1 MSELEQDSTERN
13 KELLERIKWLMVLRL
28 LFATFLLVATVV
40 VQARAYP
47 SFSNTSLA
55 SLYILTGIIYF
66 LTLCYALLLD
76 RIKKYVLFA
85 YVQFV
90 FDVLFVTALIYVTGG
105 IESIFSFMYILTIIN
120 AAIMLYRRGGLLI
133 ASASS
138 IGYGSLLDLQ
148 YFGIIHPY
156 YTRASELMTY
166 TIGYYFYTLLMNIAA
181 FYLVAFLSSY
191 LAEELRRSSVKLKA
205 KQYDLDQLELLNR
218 NIVQSINTGLITL
231 NNQLEISYINP
242 AVEQISGFGYRD
254 LEGIHI
260 GDIFPKIVP
269 YLSISDRRGDNDD
282 MPQPQKGIDVD
293 FDRRDGTRLH
303 LGFSQSILKDPGDDE
318 IGLIL
323 ILQDLTEFRQMQEQV
338 RRMDRLA
345 VAGELAAGIAHEIK
359 NPLASL
365 SGSIQ
370 MLRDEVDFGPM
381 QQRLMDITMREAER
395 LNALVNEFLLFSRP
409 EKAVDRSVEV
419 NQVIEDTLEMLKN
432 SPELSRPI
440 RIEKTLSKNL
450 WVLIDS
456 QRLQQVIW
464 NLVLNAVQEMKNS
477 GRLSVATAIRT
488 KRGSGDAP
496 RDYARDRQE
505 KLAEISISDT
515 GPGILPE
522 NQGKVFDPFF
532 TTKDQGTG
540 LGLTIVH
547 RIVENYDGKIFLDSD
562 GRSGTTFTL
571 HFPLAEEDHQDRPQS
586 PAYSA

>member
-13 KELLERIKWLMVLRL
+13 EELLGKIKWLMVLRL

-55 SLYILTGIIYF
+55 SLYLLTGVIYF

-85 YVQFV
+85 YVQLV

-293 FDRRDGTRLH
+293 FDRRDGSRLH
-303 LGFSQSILKDPGDDE
+303 LGFSQSILKNPGGDE

-323 ILQDLTEFRQMQEQV
+323 ILQDLTEFRHMQEQV

-370 MLRDEVDFGPM
+370 MLRDEVDFGPI

-419 NQVIEDTLEMLKN
+419 NEVIEDTLEMLKN

-496 RDYARDRQE
+496 RDYAWDRQE

-571 HFPLAEEDHQDRPQS
+571 HFPLAEEDPQDRPQ
-586 PAYSA
+586 

>member
-1 MSELEQDSTERN
+1 MSELEKDSTERN

-76 RIKKYVLFA
+76 RIKKYILFA
-85 YVQFV
+85 YVQLV

-138 IGYGSLLDLQ
+138 ISYGSLLDLQ

-269 YLSISDRRGDNDD
+269 YLSISDRGGDNDD

-303 LGFSQSILKDPGDDE
+303 LGFSQSILKDPGGDE

-323 ILQDLTEFRQMQEQV
+323 IFQDLTEFRQMQEQV

-419 NQVIEDTLEMLKN
+419 NEVIEDTLEMLKN

-440 RIEKTLSKNL
+440 SIEKTLSKNL
-450 WVLIDS
+450 WVRIDS

-477 GRLSVATAIRT
+477 GRLSLATAIR
-488 KRGSGDAP
+488 KNRGSGDA
-496 RDYARDRQE
+496 QE

-515 GPGILPE
+515 GSGILPE

-571 HFPLAEEDHQDRPQS
+571 HFPLAEEDPQDIPQ
-586 PAYSA
+586 

>member
-76 RIKKYVLFA
+76 RIKKYILFA
-85 YVQFV
+85 YVQLV

-269 YLSISDRRGDNDD
+269 YLSISDRGGDNDD

-303 LGFSQSILKDPGDDE
+303 LGFSQSILKDPGGDE

-323 ILQDLTEFRQMQEQV
+323 IFQDLTEFRQMQEQV

-419 NQVIEDTLEMLKN
+419 NEVIEDTLEMFKN

-450 WVLIDS
+450 WVHIDS

-488 KRGSGDAP
+488 KRGSGDA
-496 RDYARDRQE
+496 QE

-515 GPGILPE
+515 GSGILPE

-571 HFPLAEEDHQDRPQS
+571 HFPLAEEDPQDIPQ
-586 PAYSA
+586 

>member
-13 KELLERIKWLMVLRL
+13 EELLGKIKWLMVLRL

-55 SLYILTGIIYF
+55 SLYILTGVIYF

-76 RIKKYVLFA
+76 RIKKYVLFS

-166 TIGYYFYTLLMNIAA
+166 TIGYYFYTLLMNIVA

-191 LAEELRRSSVKLKA
+191 LAEELRRSSAKLKA

-282 MPQPQKGIDVD
+282 MPQPQKGIDLD
-293 FDRRDGTRLH
+293 FDRRDGSRLH
-303 LGFSQSILKDPGDDE
+303 LGFSQSILKDPGGDE

-450 WVLIDS
+450 WVLIDP

-488 KRGSGDAP
+488 QRGSGDAP
-496 RDYARDRQE
+496 RNYARDRQE
-505 KLAEISISDT
+505 KLAEILISDT

-571 HFPLAEEDHQDRPQS
+571 HFPLAEEDPQDRPQ
-586 PAYSA
+586 

>member
-1 MSELEQDSTERN
+1 MSELEKDSTERN

-76 RIKKYVLFA
+76 RIKKYILFA
-85 YVQFV
+85 YVQLV

-269 YLSISDRRGDNDD
+269 YLSISDRGGDNDD

-303 LGFSQSILKDPGDDE
+303 LGFSQSILKDPGGDE

-323 ILQDLTEFRQMQEQV
+323 IFQDLTEFRHMQEQV

-419 NQVIEDTLEMLKN
+419 NEVIEDTLEMLKN

-440 RIEKTLSKNL
+440 SIEKTLSKNL
-450 WVLIDS
+450 WVHIDS

-488 KRGSGDAP
+488 KRGSGDA
-496 RDYARDRQE
+496 QE

-571 HFPLAEEDHQDRPQS
+571 HFPLAEEDPQDIPQ
-586 PAYSA
+586 

>member
-1 MSELEQDSTERN
+1 MSELEQDSTEHN
-13 KELLERIKWLMVLRL
+13 KELLGRIKWLMVLRL

-47 SFSNTSLA
+47 AFLNTSLA
-55 SLYILTGIIYF
+55 SLYILTGVIYF

-76 RIKKYVLFA
+76 RIKRYVLFA
-85 YVQFV
+85 YVQLV

-148 YFGIIHPY
+148 YFGVVHPY

-191 LAEELRRSSVKLKA
+191 LTEELRRSSVKLKA

-218 NIVQSINTGLITL
+218 NIVQSINSGLITL
-231 NNQLEISYINP
+231 NNELKITYVNPATELILGLSNEELEVSYIGDVFP
-242 AVEQISGFGYRD
+242 AIVPRLRLGDQGGGNDVVAHRQ
-254 LEGIHI
+254 EGI
-260 GDIFPKIVP
+260 DIE
-269 YLSISDRRGDNDD
+269 
-282 MPQPQKGIDVD
+282 
-293 FDRRDGTRLH
+293 FDRRDGARLH
-303 LGFSQSILKDPGDDE
+303 LGFSQSVLRDPGGDE

-323 ILQDLTEFRQMQEQV
+323 IFQDLTEFRQMQDQV

-345 VAGELAAGIAHEIK
+345 VAGELAAGIAHEIR

-419 NQVIEDTLEMLKN
+419 NEVIDDTLEMLKN

-440 RIEKTLSKNL
+440 RIEKNLNKDL
-450 WVLIDS
+450 WVHIDS

-488 KRGSGDAP
+488 KRGSGNA
-496 RDYARDRQE
+496 QE

-547 RIVENYDGKIFLDSD
+547 RIVENYGGKIFLDSD

-571 HFPLAEEDHQDRPQS
+571 HFPLAEEDPQDRAQ
-586 PAYSA
+586 

>member
-1 MSELEQDSTERN
+1 MSELEKDSTERN

-76 RIKKYVLFA
+76 RIKKYILFA
-85 YVQFV
+85 YVQLV

-138 IGYGSLLDLQ
+138 ISYGSLLDLQ

-269 YLSISDRRGDNDD
+269 YLSISDRGGDNDD

-303 LGFSQSILKDPGDDE
+303 LGFSQSILKDPGGDE

-323 ILQDLTEFRQMQEQV
+323 IFQDLTEFRHMQEQV

-419 NQVIEDTLEMLKN
+419 NEVIEDTLEMLKN

-440 RIEKTLSKNL
+440 SIEKTLSKNL
-450 WVLIDS
+450 WVHIDS

-477 GRLSVATAIRT
+477 GRLSLATAIR
-488 KRGSGDAP
+488 KNRGSGDA
-496 RDYARDRQE
+496 QE

-515 GPGILPE
+515 GSGILPE

-571 HFPLAEEDHQDRPQS
+571 HFPLAEEDPQDIPQ
-586 PAYSA
+586 

>member
-1 MSELEQDSTERN
+1 MSELEQASTERN
-13 KELLERIKWLMVLRL
+13 EELLGKIKWLMVLRL

-55 SLYILTGIIYF
+55 SLYILTGVIYF

-76 RIKKYVLFA
+76 RIKKYIFFA
-85 YVQFV
+85 YVQLV

-156 YTRASELMTY
+156 YIRASELMTY

-191 LAEELRRSSVKLKA
+191 LAEELRRSGVKLKA

-269 YLSISDRRGDNDD
+269 YLSISDRGGDNDD

-303 LGFSQSILKDPGDDE
+303 LGFSQSILKDPGGDE

-323 ILQDLTEFRQMQEQV
+323 IFQDLTEFRQMQEQV

-395 LNALVNEFLLFSRP
+395 LNALVNEFLLFARP
-409 EKAVDRSVEV
+409 ERAVDRSVEV
-419 NQVIEDTLEMLKN
+419 NEVIEDTLEMLKN

-450 WVLIDS
+450 WVHIDS

-488 KRGSGDAP
+488 KRGSGDA
-496 RDYARDRQE
+496 QE

-571 HFPLAEEDHQDRPQS
+571 HFPLAEEDPQDRPQ
-586 PAYSA
+586 

>member
-13 KELLERIKWLMVLRL
+13 KELLGRIKWLMVLRL

-55 SLYILTGIIYF
+55 SLYILTGVIYF

-76 RIKKYVLFA
+76 RIKKYILFA
-85 YVQFV
+85 YVQLV

-269 YLSISDRRGDNDD
+269 YLSISDRGGDNDD

-303 LGFSQSILKDPGDDE
+303 LGFSQSILKDPGGDE

-323 ILQDLTEFRQMQEQV
+323 IFQDLTEFRQMQEQV

-409 EKAVDRSVEV
+409 ERAVDRSVEV
-419 NQVIEDTLEMLKN
+419 NEVIEDTLEMLKN

-450 WVLIDS
+450 WVHIDS

-477 GRLSVATAIRT
+477 GRLSLATAIRT
-488 KRGSGDAP
+488 KRGSGDA
-496 RDYARDRQE
+496 QE

-571 HFPLAEEDHQDRPQS
+571 HFPLAEEDPQDIPQ
-586 PAYSA
+586 

>member
-76 RIKKYVLFA
+76 RIKKYIFFT
-85 YVQFV
+85 YVQLV

-242 AVEQISGFGYRD
+242 AVEQISGFGSRD

-269 YLSISDRRGDNDD
+269 YLSISDRGGDNDD

-303 LGFSQSILKDPGDDE
+303 LGFSQSILKDPGGDE

-323 ILQDLTEFRQMQEQV
+323 IFQDLTEFRQMQEQV

-419 NQVIEDTLEMLKN
+419 NEVIEDTLEMLKN

-450 WVLIDS
+450 WVHIDS

-488 KRGSGDAP
+488 KRGSGDA
-496 RDYARDRQE
+496 QE

-571 HFPLAEEDHQDRPQS
+571 HFPLAEEDPQDIPQ
-586 PAYSA
+586 

>member
-13 KELLERIKWLMVLRL
+13 EELLGKIKWLMVLRL

-47 SFSNTSLA
+47 SFSHTSLA
-55 SLYILTGIIYF
+55 SLYILTGVIYF

-76 RIKKYVLFA
+76 RIKKYIFFA
-85 YVQFV
+85 YVQLV

-156 YTRASELMTY
+156 YIRASELMTY

-191 LAEELRRSSVKLKA
+191 LAEELRRSGVKLKA

-269 YLSISDRRGDNDD
+269 YLSISDRGGDNDD

-303 LGFSQSILKDPGDDE
+303 LGFSQSILKDPGGDE

-323 ILQDLTEFRQMQEQV
+323 IFQDLTEFRQMQEQV

-395 LNALVNEFLLFSRP
+395 LNALVNEFLLFARP
-409 EKAVDRSVEV
+409 ERAVDRSVEV
-419 NQVIEDTLEMLKN
+419 NEVIEDTLEMLKN

-450 WVLIDS
+450 WVHIDS

-488 KRGSGDAP
+488 KRGSGDA
-496 RDYARDRQE
+496 QE

-532 TTKDQGTG
+532 TTKNQGTG

-571 HFPLAEEDHQDRPQS
+571 HFPLAEEDPQDRPQ
-586 PAYSA
+586 

>member
-76 RIKKYVLFA
+76 RIKKYILFA
-85 YVQFV
+85 YVQLV

-156 YTRASELMTY
+156 YIRASELMTY

-191 LAEELRRSSVKLKA
+191 LAEELRRSGVKLKA

-409 EKAVDRSVEV
+409 ERAVDRSVEV
-419 NQVIEDTLEMLKN
+419 NEVIEDTLEMLKN

-450 WVLIDS
+450 WVHIDS

-477 GRLSVATAIRT
+477 GRLSVATAIHT
-488 KRGSGDAP
+488 KRGSGDA
-496 RDYARDRQE
+496 QE

-571 HFPLAEEDHQDRPQS
+571 HFPLAEEDPPDRPQ
-586 PAYSA
+586 

>member
-13 KELLERIKWLMVLRL
+13 KELLGRIKWLMVLRL
-28 LFATFLLVATVV
+28 LFATFLLIATVV
-40 VQARAYP
+40 VQARDYP
-47 SFSNTSLA
+47 SFSNASLA
-55 SLYILTGIIYF
+55 SLYILTGVIYF

-76 RIKKYVLFA
+76 RIKKYILFA
-85 YVQFV
+85 YVQLV

-105 IESIFSFMYILTIIN
+105 IESIFSFIYILTIIN

-156 YTRASELMTY
+156 YTRTSELMTY

-231 NNQLEISYINP
+231 NNELEISYINP
-242 AVEQISGFGYRD
+242 AAEQISGFGYRD

-269 YLSISDRRGDNDD
+269 YLSINDRSGGNDD
-282 MPQPQKGIDVD
+282 MPQPQKRIDVD

-303 LGFSQSILKDPGDDE
+303 LGFSQSILKDPEDDE

-323 ILQDLTEFRQMQEQV
+323 IFQDLTEFRQMQEQV
-338 RRMDRLA
+338 RLMDRLA
-345 VAGELAAGIAHEIK
+345 VTGELAAGIAHEIK

-409 EKAVDRSVEV
+409 EKAVDRAVEV
-419 NQVIEDTLEMLKN
+419 NEVIEDTLEMLKN

-450 WVLIDS
+450 WVHIDS

-477 GRLSVATAIRT
+477 GCLSVATAIRA
-488 KRGSGDAP
+488 KRGPGDT
-496 RDYARDRQE
+496 QE
-505 KLAEISISDT
+505 KLAEISISDK

-571 HFPLAEEDHQDRPQS
+571 HFPLAEEDLQDRPQ
-586 PAYSA
+586 

>member
-13 KELLERIKWLMVLRL
+13 EELLGKIKWLMVLRL

-55 SLYILTGIIYF
+55 SLYILTGVIYF

-76 RIKKYVLFA
+76 RIKKYIFFA
-85 YVQFV
+85 YVQLV

-156 YTRASELMTY
+156 YIRASELMTY

-191 LAEELRRSSVKLKA
+191 LAEELRRSGVKLKA

-269 YLSISDRRGDNDD
+269 YLSISDRGGDNDD

-303 LGFSQSILKDPGDDE
+303 LGFSQSILKDPGGDE

-323 ILQDLTEFRQMQEQV
+323 IFQDLTEFRQMQEQV

-419 NQVIEDTLEMLKN
+419 NEVIEDTLEMLKN

-450 WVLIDS
+450 WVHIDS

-488 KRGSGDAP
+488 KRGSGDA
-496 RDYARDRQE
+496 QE

-571 HFPLAEEDHQDRPQS
+571 HFPLAEEDPQDRPQ
-586 PAYSA
+586 

>member
-1 MSELEQDSTERN
+1 MSELEQDSTESN
-13 KELLERIKWLMVLRL
+13 KDLLERIKWLMVLRL

-76 RIKKYVLFA
+76 RIKKYILFA
-85 YVQFV
+85 YVQLV

-156 YTRASELMTY
+156 YTRTSELMTY

-231 NNQLEISYINP
+231 NNQLEISYVNP
-242 AVEQISGFGYRD
+242 AAEQISGFNYRD

-269 YLSISDRRGDNDD
+269 YLSISDKKGANYN
-282 MPQPQKGIDVD
+282 MPQPQKAIDID
-293 FDRRDGTRLH
+293 FDRRDGIRLH
-303 LGFSQSILKDPGDDE
+303 LGFSQSILRDPGGEE

-323 ILQDLTEFRQMQEQV
+323 IFQDLTEFRQMQDQV

-409 EKAVDRSVEV
+409 EEAVDRSVEV
-419 NQVIEDTLEMLKN
+419 NEVIDDTLEMLKN

-440 RIEKTLSKNL
+440 RIEKTLSENL
-450 WVLIDS
+450 WVHIDA

-477 GRLSVATAIRT
+477 GRLSVSTTIRT
-488 KRGSGDAP
+488 KRGSGNA
-496 RDYARDRQE
+496 QE
-505 KLAEISISDT
+505 KLAEIAISDT

-562 GRSGTTFTL
+562 GHNGTTFTL
-571 HFPLAEEDHQDRPQS
+571 HFPLAEEEPQDRPQE

>member
-13 KELLERIKWLMVLRL
+13 QELLERIKWLMVLRL
-28 LFATFLLVATVV
+28 LFATFLLVATVF

-55 SLYILTGIIYF
+55 SLYILTGVIYF

-76 RIKKYVLFA
+76 RIKKYILFT
-85 YVQFV
+85 YVQLV

-156 YTRASELMTY
+156 YIRASELMTY

-269 YLSISDRRGDNDD
+269 YLSISDRGGDNDD
-282 MPQPQKGIDVD
+282 MLQPQKGIDVD

-303 LGFSQSILKDPGDDE
+303 LGFSQSILKDPGGDE

-323 ILQDLTEFRQMQEQV
+323 IFQDLTEFRQMQEQV

-345 VAGELAAGIAHEIK
+345 VVGELAAGIAHEIK

-409 EKAVDRSVEV
+409 ERAVDRAVEV
-419 NQVIEDTLEMLKN
+419 NEVIEDTLEMLKN

-450 WVLIDS
+450 WVHIDS

-488 KRGSGDAP
+488 KRGSGDA
-496 RDYARDRQE
+496 QE

-571 HFPLAEEDHQDRPQS
+571 HFPLAEEDPQDRPQ
-586 PAYSA
+586 

>member
-13 KELLERIKWLMVLRL
+13 EELLGKIKWLMVLRL

-55 SLYILTGIIYF
+55 SLYILTGVIYF

-76 RIKKYVLFA
+76 RIKKYIFFA
-85 YVQFV
+85 YVQLV

-156 YTRASELMTY
+156 YIRASELMTY

-191 LAEELRRSSVKLKA
+191 LAEELRRSGVKLKA

-269 YLSISDRRGDNDD
+269 YLSISDRGGDNDD

-303 LGFSQSILKDPGDDE
+303 LGFSQSILKDPGGDE

-323 ILQDLTEFRQMQEQV
+323 IFQDLTEFRQMQEQV

-419 NQVIEDTLEMLKN
+419 NEVIEDTLEMLKN

-450 WVLIDS
+450 WVHIDS

-571 HFPLAEEDHQDRPQS
+571 HFPLAEEDPQDRPQ
-586 PAYSA
+586 

>member
-13 KELLERIKWLMVLRL
+13 KELLGRVKWLMVLRL
-28 LFATFLLVATVV
+28 LFATFLLLATVV

-55 SLYILTGIIYF
+55 SLYILTGVIYF

-76 RIKKYVLFA
+76 RIKKYIFFA
-85 YVQFV
+85 YVQLV

-156 YTRASELMTY
+156 YIRASELMTY

-191 LAEELRRSSVKLKA
+191 LAEELRRSGVKLKA

-269 YLSISDRRGDNDD
+269 YLSISDRGGDNDD

-303 LGFSQSILKDPGDDE
+303 LGFSQSILKDPGGDE

-323 ILQDLTEFRQMQEQV
+323 IFQDLTEFRQMQEQV

-395 LNALVNEFLLFSRP
+395 LNALVNEFLLFARP
-409 EKAVDRSVEV
+409 ERAVDRSVEV
-419 NQVIEDTLEMLKN
+419 NEVIEDTLEMLKN

-450 WVLIDS
+450 WVHIDS

-488 KRGSGDAP
+488 KRGSGDA
-496 RDYARDRQE
+496 QE

-571 HFPLAEEDHQDRPQS
+571 HFPLAEEDPQDRPQ
-586 PAYSA
+586 

>member
-13 KELLERIKWLMVLRL
+13 EELLGKIKWLMVLRL

-55 SLYILTGIIYF
+55 SLYILTGVIYF

-76 RIKKYVLFA
+76 RIKKYILFA
-85 YVQFV
+85 YVQLV

-156 YTRASELMTY
+156 YIRASELMTY

-191 LAEELRRSSVKLKA
+191 LAEELRRSGVKLKA

-269 YLSISDRRGDNDD
+269 YLSISDRGGDNDD

-303 LGFSQSILKDPGDDE
+303 LGFSQSILKDPGGDE

-323 ILQDLTEFRQMQEQV
+323 IFQDLTEFRQMQEQV

-395 LNALVNEFLLFSRP
+395 LNALVNEFLLFARP
-409 EKAVDRSVEV
+409 ERAVDRSVEV
-419 NQVIEDTLEMLKN
+419 NEVIEDTLEMLKN

-450 WVLIDS
+450 WVHIDS

-496 RDYARDRQE
+496 RDRQE

-532 TTKDQGTG
+532 TTKNQGTG

-571 HFPLAEEDHQDRPQS
+571 HFPLAEEDPQDRPQ
-586 PAYSA
+586 

>member
-13 KELLERIKWLMVLRL
+13 KELLGRIKWLMVLRL

-76 RIKKYVLFA
+76 RIKKYIFFT
-85 YVQFV
+85 YVQLV

-191 LAEELRRSSVKLKA
+191 LAEELRRSGVKLKA

-303 LGFSQSILKDPGDDE
+303 LGFSQSILKDPGGDE

-323 ILQDLTEFRQMQEQV
+323 IFQDLTEFRQMQEQV

-409 EKAVDRSVEV
+409 ERAVDRSVEV
-419 NQVIEDTLEMLKN
+419 NEVIEDTLEMLKN

-450 WVLIDS
+450 WVHIDS

-488 KRGSGDAP
+488 KRGSGDA
-496 RDYARDRQE
+496 QE

-571 HFPLAEEDHQDRPQS
+571 HFPLAEEDPQDIPQ
-586 PAYSA
+586 

>member
-1 MSELEQDSTERN
+1 MSELEQASTERN
-13 KELLERIKWLMVLRL
+13 EELLGKIKWLMVLRL

-55 SLYILTGIIYF
+55 SLYILTGVIYF

-76 RIKKYVLFA
+76 RIKKYIFFA
-85 YVQFV
+85 YVQLV

-156 YTRASELMTY
+156 YIRASELMTY

-191 LAEELRRSSVKLKA
+191 LAEELRRSGVKLKA

-269 YLSISDRRGDNDD
+269 YLSISDRGGDNDD

-303 LGFSQSILKDPGDDE
+303 LGFSQSILKDPGGDE

-323 ILQDLTEFRQMQEQV
+323 IFQDLTEFRQMQEQV

-395 LNALVNEFLLFSRP
+395 LNALVNEFLLFARP
-409 EKAVDRSVEV
+409 ERAVDRSVEV
-419 NQVIEDTLEMLKN
+419 NEVIEDTLEMLKN

-450 WVLIDS
+450 WVHIDS

-571 HFPLAEEDHQDRPQS
+571 HFPLAEEDPQDRPQ
-586 PAYSA
+586 

>member
-13 KELLERIKWLMVLRL
+13 EELLGKIKWLMVLRL

-55 SLYILTGIIYF
+55 SLYLLTGVIYF

-85 YVQFV
+85 YVQLV

-293 FDRRDGTRLH
+293 FDRRDGSRLH
-303 LGFSQSILKDPGDDE
+303 LGFSQSILKNPGGDE

-419 NQVIEDTLEMLKN
+419 NEVIEDTLEMLKN

-571 HFPLAEEDHQDRPQS
+571 HFPLAEEDPQDRPQ
-586 PAYSA
+586 

>member
-13 KELLERIKWLMVLRL
+13 EELLGKIKWLMVLRL

-55 SLYILTGIIYF
+55 SLYILTGVIYF

-76 RIKKYVLFA
+76 RIKKYIFFA
-85 YVQFV
+85 YVQLV

-156 YTRASELMTY
+156 YIRASELMTY

-191 LAEELRRSSVKLKA
+191 LAEELRRSGVKLKA

-269 YLSISDRRGDNDD
+269 YLSTSDRRGDNDD

-303 LGFSQSILKDPGDDE
+303 LGFSQSILKDPGGDE

-323 ILQDLTEFRQMQEQV
+323 IFQDLTEFRKMQEQV

-419 NQVIEDTLEMLKN
+419 NEVIEDTLEMLKN

-450 WVLIDS
+450 WVHIDS

-496 RDYARDRQE
+496 RDRQE

-571 HFPLAEEDHQDRPQS
+571 HFPLAEEDPLDRPQ
-586 PAYSA
+586 

>member
-13 KELLERIKWLMVLRL
+13 EELLGKIKWLMVLRL

-55 SLYILTGIIYF
+55 SLYILTGVIYF

-76 RIKKYVLFA
+76 RIKKYIFFA
-85 YVQFV
+85 YVQLV

-269 YLSISDRRGDNDD
+269 YLSISDRGGDNDD

-303 LGFSQSILKDPGDDE
+303 LGFSQSILKDPGGDE

-323 ILQDLTEFRQMQEQV
+323 IFQDLTEFRQMQEQV

-345 VAGELAAGIAHEIK
+345 VVGELAAGIAHEIK

-419 NQVIEDTLEMLKN
+419 NEVIEDTLEMLKN

-450 WVLIDS
+450 WVHIDS

-571 HFPLAEEDHQDRPQS
+571 HFPLAEEDPQDIPQ
-586 PAYSA
+586 

>member
-13 KELLERIKWLMVLRL
+13 EELLGKIKWLMVLRL

-55 SLYILTGIIYF
+55 SLYILTGVIYF

-76 RIKKYVLFA
+76 RIKKYIFFA
-85 YVQFV
+85 YVQLV

-156 YTRASELMTY
+156 YIRASELMTY

-191 LAEELRRSSVKLKA
+191 LAEELRRSGVKLKA

-269 YLSISDRRGDNDD
+269 YLSISDRGGDNDD

-303 LGFSQSILKDPGDDE
+303 LGFSQSILKDPGGDE

-323 ILQDLTEFRQMQEQV
+323 IFQDLTEFRQMQEQV

-395 LNALVNEFLLFSRP
+395 LNALVNEFLLFARP
-409 EKAVDRSVEV
+409 ERAVDRSVEV
-419 NQVIEDTLEMLKN
+419 NEVIEDTLEMLKN

-450 WVLIDS
+450 WVHIDS

-477 GRLSVATAIRT
+477 GRLSVATAIRS
-488 KRGSGDAP
+488 KRGSGDA
-496 RDYARDRQE
+496 QE

-571 HFPLAEEDHQDRPQS
+571 HFPLAEEDPQDRPQ
-586 PAYSA
+586 

>member
-13 KELLERIKWLMVLRL
+13 KELLGRIKWLMVLRL

-76 RIKKYVLFA
+76 RIKKYILFA
-85 YVQFV
+85 YVQLV

-231 NNQLEISYINP
+231 NNKLEISYVNP
-242 AVEQISGFGYRD
+242 AAEQISGFNYRD

-269 YLSISDRRGDNDD
+269 NLSISDKEGGNAD
-282 MPQPQKGIDVD
+282 MVQPQKAIDID
-293 FDRRDGTRLH
+293 FDRRDGIKLH
-303 LGFSQSILKDPGDDE
+303 LGFSQSILRDPGGDE

-323 ILQDLTEFRQMQEQV
+323 IFQDLTEFRQMQDQV

-409 EKAVDRSVEV
+409 EEAVDRSVDVNEV
-419 NQVIEDTLEMLKN
+419 IDDTLEMLKN

-440 RIEKTLSKNL
+440 RIEKTLSENL
-450 WVLIDS
+450 WVHIDA

-477 GRLSVATAIRT
+477 GRLSVSTAIRT
-488 KRGSGDAP
+488 KRGSGNA
-496 RDYARDRQE
+496 QE
-505 KLAEISISDT
+505 KLAEIAISDT

-562 GRSGTTFTL
+562 GHSGTTFTL
-571 HFPLAEEDHQDRPQS
+571 HFPLAEEEPHDRPQ
-586 PAYSA
+586 

>member
-1 MSELEQDSTERN
+1 
-13 KELLERIKWLMVLRL
+13 MVLRL

-76 RIKKYVLFA
+76 RIKKYILFA
-85 YVQFV
+85 YVQLV

-231 NNQLEISYINP
+231 NNQLEISYVNP
-242 AVEQISGFGYRD
+242 AAEQISGFNYRD

-260 GDIFPKIVP
+260 GDIFPKIVS
-269 YLSISDRRGDNDD
+269 YLSIRDKEGGNAD
-282 MPQPQKGIDVD
+282 MPQPQKAIDID
-293 FDRRDGTRLH
+293 FDRRDGIKLH
-303 LGFSQSILKDPGDDE
+303 LGFSQSILRDPGGDE

-323 ILQDLTEFRQMQEQV
+323 IFQDLTEFRQMQDQV

-409 EKAVDRSVEV
+409 EEAVDRSVEV
-419 NQVIEDTLEMLKN
+419 NEVIDDTLEMLKN

-440 RIEKTLSKNL
+440 RIEKTLSENL
-450 WVLIDS
+450 WVHIDA

-477 GRLSVATAIRT
+477 GSLSVSTTIRT
-488 KRGSGDAP
+488 KRGSGNA
-496 RDYARDRQE
+496 QE
-505 KLAEISISDT
+505 KLAEIAISDT

-562 GRSGTTFTL
+562 GHSGTTFTL
-571 HFPLAEEDHQDRPQS
+571 HFPLAEEEPQDRPQ
-586 PAYSA
+586 

>member
-1 MSELEQDSTERN
+1 MSAFRQESTES
-13 KELLERIKWLMVLRL
+13 KELLSKIKWLMLLRL

-47 SFSNTSLA
+47 SFFNTSLL

-66 LTLCYALLLD
+66 LTLCYALFLN
-76 RIKKYVLFA
+76 RIKRRALFA
-85 YVQFV
+85 YVQLV

-138 IGYGSLLDLQ
+138 ICYGSLLDLQ
-148 YFGIIHPY
+148 YFNILHPF
-156 YTRASELMTY
+156 YTRATELATY
-166 TIGYYFYTLLMNIAA
+166 SIGYFFYTLLMNIAA
-181 FYLVAFLSSY
+181 FYVVALLSSY

-205 KQYDLDQLELLNR
+205 KQYDLDQLELLHR
-218 NIVQSINTGLITL
+218 NIVQSMSTGLITL
-231 NNQLEISYINP
+231 NDRLKITYVNPAAELICGSGSGALEGSYIGN
-242 AVEQISGFGYRD
+242 
-254 LEGIHI
+254 
-260 GDIFPKIVP
+260 IFPKIVP
-269 YLSISDRRGDNDD
+269 HLSLSVGGDGNIDSAHRQRR
-282 MPQPQKGIDVD
+282 IDVD
-293 FDRRDGTRLH
+293 FERQDGTKLH
-303 LGFSQSILKDPGDDE
+303 LGFAHSVLRDPGGDE
-318 IGLIL
+318 MGLIL
-323 ILQDLTEFRQMQEQV
+323 IFQDLTEFRQMQEQV

-370 MLRDEVDFGPM
+370 MLRDEVEFGPM

-409 EKAVDRSVEV
+409 ERAVDQSVDV
-419 NQVIEDTLEMLKN
+419 NEAIKNTLEMMKN

-440 RIEKTLSKNL
+440 RIEKNLTDNL
-450 WVLIDS
+450 WVYIDA

-464 NLVLNAVQEMKNS
+464 NLVLNAVQGMKNS
-477 GRLSVATAIRT
+477 GRLTITTAVRT
-488 KRGSGDAP
+488 NQSGAD
-496 RDYARDRQE
+496 DKH
-505 KLAEISISDT
+505 KLAEISIADT

-547 RIVENYDGKIFLDSD
+547 RIVEDYGGEIFLESD

-571 HFPLAEEDHQDRPQS
+571 HLPLAEES
-586 PAYSA
+586 PKE

>member
-13 KELLERIKWLMVLRL
+13 KELLGRIKWFMVLRL

-40 VQARAYP
+40 VQARDYP
-47 SFSNTSLA
+47 SFSNASLA
-55 SLYILTGIIYF
+55 SLYILTGVIYF

-76 RIKKYVLFA
+76 RIKKYILFA
-85 YVQFV
+85 YVQLV

-120 AAIMLYRRGGLLI
+120 ASIMLYRRGGLLI

-148 YFGIIHPY
+148 YFGIINPY

-231 NNQLEISYINP
+231 NNELEISYINP
-242 AVEQISGFGYRD
+242 AAEQISGFGYRD

-269 YLSISDRRGDNDD
+269 YLSSSHRSGGNDD
-282 MPQPQKGIDVD
+282 MPQSQKRIDVD

-303 LGFSQSILKDPGDDE
+303 LGFSQSILKDPEGDE

-323 ILQDLTEFRQMQEQV
+323 IFQDLTEFRQMQEQV
-338 RRMDRLA
+338 RLMDRLA
-345 VAGELAAGIAHEIK
+345 VTGELAAGIAHEIK

-409 EKAVDRSVEV
+409 ERAVDRSVEV
-419 NQVIEDTLEMLKN
+419 NEVIEDTLEMLKN

-440 RIEKTLSKNL
+440 RIEKTLSENL
-450 WVLIDS
+450 WVHIDS

-477 GRLSVATAIRT
+477 GCLSVATTIRA
-488 KRGSGDAP
+488 KRGPGDA
-496 RDYARDRQE
+496 QE
-505 KLAEISISDT
+505 KLAEISISDK

-562 GRSGTTFTL
+562 GHSGTTFTL
-571 HFPLAEEDHQDRPQS
+571 HFPLAEEDPQDRPQ
-586 PAYSA
+586 

>member
-1 MSELEQDSTERN
+1 MSELGQDSTENR
-13 KELLERIKWLMVLRL
+13 ELLGKIKWLMLLRL

-47 SFSNTSLA
+47 TFFNTSLL
-55 SLYILTGIIYF
+55 SLYILTGVIYF
-66 LTLCYALLLD
+66 LTLCYALLLK
-76 RIKKYVLFA
+76 RIRKHILFA
-85 YVQFV
+85 YVQILL
-90 FDVLFVTALIYVTGG
+90 DVLFVTAMIYVTGG

-138 IGYGSLLDLQ
+138 ICYGSLLDLQ
-148 YFGIIHPY
+148 YFNIVHPF
-156 YTRASELMTY
+156 YTRATGLMTY
-166 TIGYYFYTLLMNIAA
+166 SIGYYFYTLLMNIAA
-181 FYLVAFLSSY
+181 FYVVALLSSY

-205 KQYDLDQLELLNR
+205 KQYDLDQLELLHR
-218 NIVQSINTGLITL
+218 NIVQSISTGLITL
-231 NNQLEISYINP
+231 NDRLKITYLNP
-242 AVEQISGFGYRD
+242 AAQVICGSGYD
-254 LEGIHI
+254 ELEGRYI

-269 YLSISDRRGDNDD
+269 YLSISVARGGDIERT
-282 MPQPQKGIDVD
+282 QRQKGIDID
-293 FDRRDGTRLH
+293 FERQDGTMLY
-303 LGFSQSILKDPGDDE
+303 LGFSQSILRDPGGDDM
-318 IGLIL
+318 GLIL
-323 ILQDLTEFRQMQEQV
+323 IFQDLTEFRLMQEQV

-370 MLRDEVDFGPM
+370 MLRDEVEFGPM

-409 EKAVDRSVEV
+409 EKTVDQSVEV
-419 NQVIEDTLEMLKN
+419 NQVIMDTLEMLKN

-440 RIEKTLSKNL
+440 RIEKNLTDNL
-450 WVLIDS
+450 WVHIDA

-464 NLVLNAVQEMKNS
+464 NLVLNAVQEMTNS
-477 GRLSVATAIRT
+477 GRLTIATAVRT
-488 KRGSGDAP
+488 NRSGGEVE
-496 RDYARDRQE
+496 QE
-505 KLAEISISDT
+505 VAEISIADT
-515 GPGILPE
+515 GPGILLE

-547 RIVENYDGKIFLDSD
+547 RIVEDYGGKIFLESD
-562 GRSGTTFTL
+562 GRSGTIFTL
-571 HFPLAEEDHQDRPQS
+571 HFPLAEES
-586 PAYSA
+586 PKE